1 MSTDPT
7 ALPSEPTG
15 LALTPTPA
23 DDSSQLAAR
32 LTALET
38 RFPATSWLYG
48 GNFIKRALAMWG
60 HVIVIQIIIGIV
72 VWAIFFVCFGMFGG
86 MLAAF
91 GNR

>member
-1 MSTDPT
+1 MSSDPM

-15 LALTPTPA
+15 LAPTPTSA
-23 DDSSQLAAR
+23 DDPSQLAAR

-48 GNFIKRALAMWG
+48 GNFIKRALALWG

-72 VWAIFFVCFGMFGG
+72 VWAIFFVCFALFGG
-86 MLAAF
+86 LFVSMA
-91 GNR
+91 NR